1 MAAAAEL
8 QFAQRLASNEKRC
21 RDRALSKL
29 RRYLSA
35 RSQPS
40 SVGFTR
46 EELLKIWKGIFYCMW
61 MQDKPL
67 LQEQLAKNIAQ
78 LVHAFQNL
86 DAKFLFMETFCQT
99 MNREWNGID
108 RLRLDKFYTLIRQV
122 LRQFLQEVRS
132 SGWEDSLVS
141 RFLDCLTAEVLNP
154 AGNSAPNGVRYHFI
168 DIYLEELATV
178 GAQEL
183 SAEQNLK
190 FIDPFCCIAAKTKDR
205 VLLHSITHGIFE
217 LIVDQAPFA
226 VEDLMKE
233 LERSEGVD
241 DSSEDQA
248 SDSDL
253 DEPVLGKSAAKH
265 INGAREELAES
276 ECSVTMGAKSPLDR
290 GEDEEE
296 NLDLPSDEDVGPVL
310 QFDYTAIAGRL
321 FELASK
327 SKTAAAN
334 RKRLYKLVKKF
345 KDLAEGIF
353 PHDALSAELSTD
365 EDDEEDFEWRKR
377 KKRKAAAEERQRK
390 KERKEE
396 DVQEVDSPQPREERV
411 EESAAPK
418 QPAAVRRKKKKQ
430 RIVRRASDGAEVV
443 VAAVPGGHG
452 TEQRPETLTITTAA
466 TAKVIGAES
475 TQSPAEAS
483 GHQDSV
489 QVETQTLVVK
499 RRKKKQKAKAVLLNG
514 NILAGASE
522 QSPQSPAPQPPAPQ
536 PPAPQQH
543 GPKAKLHHKKL
554 KSKRK
559 VSSLALAA
567 GPGKRRAP
575 PLGTRGAK
583 KLKPQSN
590 GDPMRKAQ
598 TPTPDSDFV
607 TLQSAAIPRSLF
619 LRRAQGANHTTQ
631 PGHKVTMVSSQ
642 FKRTDRSL
650 LVSPEGTSRV
660 AFDPQQKPR
669 CGVLKALA
677 SPSPQCGP
685 RRARPRASE
694 YF

>member
-1 MAAAAEL
+1 KPPSQQTPVPGEKKMAAAAEL

-40 SVGFTR
+40 SGNLGP
-46 EELLKIWKGIFYCMW
+46 ELLKIWKGIFYCMW

-265 INGAREELAES
+265 INGAREELWCGGLLDVVELS
-276 ECSVTMGAKSPLDR
+276 SDPL
-290 GEDEEE
+290 
-296 NLDLPSDEDVGPVL
+296 LPVFSL

-334 RKRLYKLVKKF
+334 RKRLYKLVKK
-345 KDLAEGIF
+345 GM
-353 PHDALSAELSTD
+353 
-365 EDDEEDFEWRKR
+365 
-377 KKRKAAAEERQRK
+377 
-390 KERKEE
+390 
-396 DVQEVDSPQPREERV
+396 
-411 EESAAPK
+411 
-418 QPAAVRRKKKKQ
+418 
-430 RIVRRASDGAEVV
+430 
-443 VAAVPGGHG
+443 
-452 TEQRPETLTITTAA
+452 
-466 TAKVIGAES
+466 
-475 TQSPAEAS
+475 
-483 GHQDSV
+483 DSV
-489 QVETQTLVVK
+489 ELYS
-499 RRKKKQKAKAVLLNG
+499 
-514 NILAGASE
+514 I
-522 QSPQSPAPQPPAPQ
+522 
-536 PPAPQQH
+536 
-543 GPKAKLHHKKL
+543 
-554 KSKRK
+554 
-559 VSSLALAA
+559 
-567 GPGKRRAP
+567 
-575 PLGTRGAK
+575 
-583 KLKPQSN
+583 SN
-590 GDPMRKAQ
+590 LCR
-598 TPTPDSDFV
+598 
-607 TLQSAAIPRSLF
+607 
-619 LRRAQGANHTTQ
+619 
-631 PGHKVTMVSSQ
+631 
-642 FKRTDRSL
+642 
-650 LVSPEGTSRV
+650 
-660 AFDPQQKPR
+660 
-669 CGVLKALA
+669 
-677 SPSPQCGP
+677 
-685 RRARPRASE
+685 
-694 YF
+694 